1 MTPIDLIPSLFTIWS
16 LKYVFPR
23 KHPSVTNV
31 KDSAREAEGQKLEN
45 EGQKLGANKYLLASN
60 KSYL

>member
-1 MTPIDLIPSLFTIWS
+1 M
-16 LKYVFPR
+16 FPR
-23 KHPSVTNV
+23 KRPSVSNV
-31 KDSAREAEGQKLEN
+31 KDLAREAEGQKLEN